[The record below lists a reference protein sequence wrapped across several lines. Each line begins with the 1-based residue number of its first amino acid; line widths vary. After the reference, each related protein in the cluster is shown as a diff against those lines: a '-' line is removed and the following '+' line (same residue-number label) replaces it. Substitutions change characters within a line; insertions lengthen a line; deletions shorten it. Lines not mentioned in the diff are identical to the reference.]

1 MQTCEVGKIV
11 VGGGFNTV
19 GSGTPVVY
27 ASYLSASNAWT
38 VGLGATG
45 ATDYDATVYAVCVT
59 VS

>member
-27 ASYLSASNAWT
+27 ASYPSAANAWT

-45 ATDYDATVYAVCVT
+45 YDATVYAVCVT
-59 VS
+59 E

>member
-11 VGGGFNTV
+11 IGGGFNTV
-19 GSGTPVVY
+19 GLGTPVVY
-27 ASYLSASNAWT
+27 AFYPSASNAWT

-45 ATDYDATVYAVCVT
+45 YDATVYAVCVT

>member
-27 ASYLSASNAWT
+27 ASYPSAANAWT

-45 ATDYDATVYAVCVT
+45 ATGYDATVFAVCV
-59 VS
+59 SE